1 MNEQKRLKKL
11 YKKLDNSYPSS
22 VYFDIYKNRY
32 VRMYRDKERSKF
44 IKQRNN
50 KKVRRYKEEI
60 KNGNSYRRISEF
72 WWEYC

>member
-1 MNEQKRLKKL
+1 MNEQERLKKL
-11 YKKLDNSYPSS
+11 HQKIDNSYPSS
-22 VYFDIYKNRY
+22 VYFDSYKNRY

-44 IKQRNN
+44 IKHRNN

-60 KNGNSYRRISEF
+60 KNGNFYRRISEF